1 MRAITAREL
10 KQRLGVNDPP
20 FVLDVREPWEYALCK
35 LPGSHHIPMREI
47 PQRLAEL
54 PAEGEIVVLCHHGV
68 RSLQVATFLE
78 RQGFSQLY
86 NLTGG
91 VDAWARDVD
100 PGMAVY

>member
-1 MRAITAREL
+1 MRAITAQEL
-10 KQRLGVNDPP
+10 KERLEAADPP
-20 FVLDVREPWEYALCK
+20 IVLDVREPWEYALCK
-35 LPGSHHIPMREI
+35 LPGARHIPMREI

-78 RQGFSQLY
+78 RQGFSRLY

>member
-10 KQRLGVNDPP
+10 KQRLGVKDPP

-35 LPGSHHIPMREI
+35 LPDSHHIPMREI